1 MSGTSESQTE
11 ELLTRGVAEVIDRQH
26 LSLRLRRGEK
36 LRLKL
41 GIDPTGAKLH
51 LGHAVPLRML
61 RRFQDCGHTV
71 VLIIGDTTAT
81 IGDPSGRN
89 ETRPPLTKQEI
100 AANLATYERQAL
112 TILDRKRLE
121 FRWQSEWYKKFSISD
136 VIREAAKL
144 SAGWILSHETF
155 RQRMKSGQPL
165 ALHELL
171 YPLLQA
177 YDSVA
182 VKADVEIGGLDQK
195 FNLLTGRELM
205 KAHGL
210 EPQDV
215 VLAKYLIGTDGQKM
229 GKSLNNFI
237 ALEEEPF
244 EMFGKIMSMPDT
256 VLRDYFEFATDVPM
270 EEIEKMKFADVA
282 ARDAKLRLAE
292 TIVSSY
298 HGKEEAKLA
307 RISWNQFT
315 EKGISAESKL
325 FYIDKRKK
333 TLAKNDE
340 LMLRDVIVKV
350 GLAKSKSESQ
360 RLFEQGAVQ
369 LDGRVTKDWRT
380 KVKELPPVDHN
391 LTVGKKNT
399 RVLIT
404 RLG

>member
-1 MSGTSESQTE
+1 MNGTSESQTE

-41 GIDPTGAKLH
+41 GIDPTGVKLH

-61 RRFQDCGHTV
+61 RRFQNCGHTV

-155 RQRMKSGQPL
+155 RQRMKGGQPL

-182 VKADVEIGGLDQK
+182 VKADVEFGGLDQK

-256 VLRDYFEFATDVPM
+256 VLRDYFELATDVP
-270 EEIEKMKFADVA
+270 IADFEKKKWSGTE
-282 ARDAKLRLAE
+282 ARNTKMFLARK
-292 TIVSSY
+292 IVEQY
-298 HGKEEAKLA
+298 HGVPKSNAAMRKWEEFAKGSVDSGRVRLQD
-307 RISWNQFT
+307 IPN
-315 EKGISAESKL
+315 GDL
-325 FYIDKRKK
+325 
-333 TLAKNDE
+333 
-340 LMLRDVIVKV
+340 V
-350 GLAKSKSESQ
+350 GLLVVSKQAKSKSEAQ
-360 RLFEQGAVQ
+360 RTIQQGGVKLNGIQTIDWKEKIAVG
-369 LDGRVTKDWRT
+369 DAVTI
-380 KVKELPPVDHN
+380 
-391 LTVGKKNT
+391 GKKNRT
-399 RVLIT
+399 YTIA
-404 RLG
+404 

>member
-1 MSGTSESQTE
+1 MNGTSESQTE

-26 LSLRLRRGEK
+26 LLLRLRRGEK

-51 LGHAVPLRML
+51 LGHAVPLRIM

-100 AANLATYERQAL
+100 TKNIATYERQAL
-112 TILDRKRLE
+112 KILDRKRLE
-121 FRWQSEWYKKFSISD
+121 FRWQSEWHKKFSISE
-136 VIREAAKL
+136 VIGEAAKL

-182 VKADVEIGGLDQK
+182 VKADVEFGGLDQK

-270 EEIEKMKFADVA
+270 EEIEKMKFTDVA

-292 TIVSSY
+292 TIVGSY

-333 TLAKNDE
+333 TLKKNDE
-340 LMLRDVIVKV
+340 FMLRDVIVRV

-391 LTVGKKNT
+391 LIVGKKNT